1 MPPAS
6 VIHAFTV
13 LAAAALLLLLRPAGF
28 RLRLVGAVLGIGA
41 FTGILAQLPT
51 FYDGQVMPGGTF
63 FLPFALISVISAV
76 QMITTSRPVYAALHF
91 VLVVLASSG
100 LLVTLGAE
108 FLGFAV
114 VIVYAGA
121 ILITYMF
128 VLMLAQQAQSPDLE
142 DERPSY
148 DRFAREPIGGAV
160 VAFLL
165 LAFMNHLIFTGTG
178 QLTPGDSDPVP
189 ARMAAWE
196 RVGNM
201 PGRMMELVVQVPGY
215 ETAVLPEKWSVQ
227 PDLDGLSA
235 TVLVMLNDA
244 EEKVV
249 LEGELAR
256 MAIEDN
262 TRGVGVALIEAF
274 PVSLELAGVV
284 LTMAMFGAAGRC
296 PMAEAVVPEVFG
308 QLALGHYLV
317 LSAFLFA
324 IGLAGFVTRRNM
336 IVMFLC
342 TELMFQAAV
351 IALAAFGRFH
361 LDLSGQVMVIFVLTI
376 AAAEAAL
383 ALGLVVLLFKRQPT
397 LDAEVWSEMR
407 DA

>member
-284 LTMAMFGAAGRC
+284 LTMAMFGAVILARRQIELTEDEKR
-296 PMAEAVVPEVFG
+296 EASGLPRIGHHDDPKGGEVTHG
-308 QLALGHYLV
+308 
-317 LSAFLFA
+317 
-324 IGLAGFVTRRNM
+324 
-336 IVMFLC
+336 
-342 TELMFQAAV
+342 
-351 IALAAFGRFH
+351 
-361 LDLSGQVMVIFVLTI
+361 
-376 AAAEAAL
+376 
-383 ALGLVVLLFKRQPT
+383 
-397 LDAEVWSEMR
+397 
-407 DA
+407 

>member
-13 LAAAALLLLLRPAGF
+13 LAAAALLLLLRPTGST
-28 RLRLVGAVLGIGA
+28 RLRLVGAILGIGA

-142 DERPSY
+142 DERPMY

-178 QLTPGDSDPVP
+178 ELTPADADPVP
-189 ARMAAWE
+189 ARLAAWE

-201 PGRMMELVVQVPGY
+201 PGRVMELVVRVPDF
-215 ETAVLPEKWSVQ
+215 ELASLPESEALRVV
-227 PDLDGLSA
+227 PDSDGLAA
-235 TVLVMLNDA
+235 TVTVILNDA
-244 EEKVV
+244 PAEVR
-249 LEGELAR
+249 LDGELAR
-256 MAIEDN
+256 LAIADN
-262 TRGVGVALIEAF
+262 IRGVGVALIEAF

-284 LTMAMFGAAGRC
+284 LTMAMFGAVILARRQIELTEDEKR
-296 PMAEAVVPEVFG
+296 EASGLPRIGHHDDPKSGEVSHG
-308 QLALGHYLV
+308 
-317 LSAFLFA
+317 
-324 IGLAGFVTRRNM
+324 
-336 IVMFLC
+336 
-342 TELMFQAAV
+342 
-351 IALAAFGRFH
+351 
-361 LDLSGQVMVIFVLTI
+361 
-376 AAAEAAL
+376 
-383 ALGLVVLLFKRQPT
+383 
-397 LDAEVWSEMR
+397 
-407 DA
+407 

>member
-1 MPPAS
+1 
-6 VIHAFTV
+6 
-13 LAAAALLLLLRPAGF
+13 
-28 RLRLVGAVLGIGA
+28 
-41 FTGILAQLPT
+41 
-51 FYDGQVMPGGTF
+51 
-63 FLPFALISVISAV
+63 
-76 QMITTSRPVYAALHF
+76 
-91 VLVVLASSG
+91 
-100 LLVTLGAE
+100 
-108 FLGFAV
+108 V

-284 LTMAMFGAAGRC
+284 LTMAMFGAVILARRQIELTEDEKR
-296 PMAEAVVPEVFG
+296 EASGLPRIGHHDDPKGGEVTHG
-308 QLALGHYLV
+308 
-317 LSAFLFA
+317 
-324 IGLAGFVTRRNM
+324 
-336 IVMFLC
+336 
-342 TELMFQAAV
+342 
-351 IALAAFGRFH
+351 
-361 LDLSGQVMVIFVLTI
+361 
-376 AAAEAAL
+376 
-383 ALGLVVLLFKRQPT
+383 
-397 LDAEVWSEMR
+397 
-407 DA
+407 

>member
-13 LAAAALLLLLRPAGF
+13 LAAGALLLLLRPSPTI
-28 RLRLVGAVLGIGA
+28 RLRLLGAVVGIGA
-41 FTGILAQLPT
+41 FTGIIAQLPA

-142 DERPSY
+142 DERPNY
-148 DRFAREPIGGAV
+148 DRFAREPLGGAV

-178 QLTPGDSDPVP
+178 GLTPGDVDPIP
-189 ARMAAWE
+189 ARLAAWQ
-196 RVGNM
+196 RVGAM
-201 PGRMMELVVQVPGY
+201 PGRAMELVEEVPGCR
-215 ETAVLPEKWSVQ
+215 EAWLPEGEELLLV
-227 PDLDGLSA
+227 PDPDGLAA
-235 TVLVMLNDA
+235 TVTVMIG
-244 EEKVV
+244 EVSTPV
-249 LEGELAR
+249 RLEGELAR
-256 MAIEDN
+256 QAIEDN
-262 TRGVGVALIEAF
+262 IRSVGGALIEAF
-274 PVSLELAGVV
+274 PVSLELAGVI
-284 LTMAMFGAAGRC
+284 LTMAMFGAVILARRQIELTEDEKR
-296 PMAEAVVPEVFG
+296 EASGLPRI
-308 QLALGHYLV
+308 GHHDDPK
-317 LSAFLFA
+317 
-324 IGLAGFVTRRNM
+324 
-336 IVMFLC
+336 
-342 TELMFQAAV
+342 TEGV
-351 IALAAFGRFH
+351 DHG
-361 LDLSGQVMVIFVLTI
+361 
-376 AAAEAAL
+376 
-383 ALGLVVLLFKRQPT
+383 
-397 LDAEVWSEMR
+397 
-407 DA
+407 

>member
-13 LAAAALLLLLRPAGF
+13 LAAAALLLLLRPTGST

-148 DRFAREPIGGAV
+148 DRFAREPIGGPV

-284 LTMAMFGAAGRC
+284 LTMAMFGAVILARRQIELTEDEKR
-296 PMAEAVVPEVFG
+296 EASGLPRIGHHDDPKGGEVTHG
-308 QLALGHYLV
+308 
-317 LSAFLFA
+317 
-324 IGLAGFVTRRNM
+324 
-336 IVMFLC
+336 
-342 TELMFQAAV
+342 
-351 IALAAFGRFH
+351 
-361 LDLSGQVMVIFVLTI
+361 
-376 AAAEAAL
+376 
-383 ALGLVVLLFKRQPT
+383 
-397 LDAEVWSEMR
+397 
-407 DA
+407 

>member
-6 VIHAFTV
+6 VIHALTV
-13 LAAAALLLLLRPAGF
+13 LAAGALLLLLRPAGF
-28 RLRLVGAVLGIGA
+28 RLRLVGAVFGIGA

-142 DERPSY
+142 DERPMY

-160 VAFLL
+160 VAFLF

-178 QLTPGDSDPVP
+178 KLTPGDSDPVP

-201 PGRMMELVVQVPGY
+201 PGRVMELVVQVPGC
-215 ETAVLPEKWSVQ
+215 ELALI
-227 PDLDGLSA
+227 PDGEALRVEPGPDGLTA
-235 TVLVMLNDA
+235 TVTVMMND
-244 EEKVV
+244 EKTGVL

-256 MAIEDN
+256 LAIEDN

-284 LTMAMFGAAGRC
+284 LTMAMFGAVILARRQIELTEDEKR
-296 PMAEAVVPEVFG
+296 EASGLPRI
-308 QLALGHYLV
+308 GHHDDPK
-317 LSAFLFA
+317 
-324 IGLAGFVTRRNM
+324 GG
-336 IVMFLC
+336 
-342 TELMFQAAV
+342 
-351 IALAAFGRFH
+351 
-361 LDLSGQVMVIFVLTI
+361 DLTH
-376 AAAEAAL
+376 
-383 ALGLVVLLFKRQPT
+383 
-397 LDAEVWSEMR
+397 D
-407 DA
+407 

>member
-227 PDLDGLSA
+227 PDPDGLSA

-284 LTMAMFGAAGRC
+284 LTMAMFGAVILARRQIELTEDEKR
-296 PMAEAVVPEVFG
+296 EASGLPRIGHHDDPKGGEVTHDG
-308 QLALGHYLV
+308 
-317 LSAFLFA
+317 
-324 IGLAGFVTRRNM
+324 
-336 IVMFLC
+336 
-342 TELMFQAAV
+342 
-351 IALAAFGRFH
+351 
-361 LDLSGQVMVIFVLTI
+361 
-376 AAAEAAL
+376 
-383 ALGLVVLLFKRQPT
+383 
-397 LDAEVWSEMR
+397 
-407 DA
+407 

>member
-284 LTMAMFGAAGRC
+284 LTMAMFGAVILARRQIELTEDEKR
-296 PMAEAVVPEVFG
+296 EASGLSRIGHHDDPKGGEVTHG
-308 QLALGHYLV
+308 
-317 LSAFLFA
+317 
-324 IGLAGFVTRRNM
+324 
-336 IVMFLC
+336 
-342 TELMFQAAV
+342 
-351 IALAAFGRFH
+351 
-361 LDLSGQVMVIFVLTI
+361 
-376 AAAEAAL
+376 
-383 ALGLVVLLFKRQPT
+383 
-397 LDAEVWSEMR
+397 
-407 DA
+407 